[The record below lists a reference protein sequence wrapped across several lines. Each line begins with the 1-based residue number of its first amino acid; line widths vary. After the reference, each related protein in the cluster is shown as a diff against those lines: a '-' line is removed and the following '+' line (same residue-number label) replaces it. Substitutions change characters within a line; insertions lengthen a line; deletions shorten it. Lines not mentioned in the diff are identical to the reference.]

1 MIIIYHRD
9 QVVNPTPP
17 YLLLLGAGS
26 PGSACTPQTCANGC
40 PWKLCISVCMG
51 ACGQNKAA
59 IVLWTGSL
67 CSPPSPTP
75 PSPILIPSPLALL
88 PQRGIKPNPPSGG
101 MLDPGGLLRQP
112 GSLIALPWAPPS
124 PPLQRSSESCRFSAS
139 SFPLSRAS
147 PYATKHDPVD
157 LYFWLH
163 FNPMLCVCVVF
174 LWSSIVCSCK
184 FCFTTCLYKAIRES
198 AVNGSKRW
206 ELDEEID
213 ALCLGICIPPAV

>member
-1 MIIIYHRD
+1 M
-9 QVVNPTPP
+9 PTPAWGWISRKCLHTSNLCN
-17 YLLLLGAGS
+17 LLSL
-26 PGSACTPQTCANGC
+26 
-40 PWKLCISVCMG
+40 
-51 ACGQNKAA
+51 KAA
-59 IVLWTGSL
+59 YL
-67 CSPPSPTP
+67 CVHVYMQSEQSSHSPPNRQPLLPTVPDPPVPHSKPISSRPP
-75 PSPILIPSPLALL
+75 PSEGDQA
-88 PQRGIKPNPPSGG
+88 QRPPGG

-112 GSLIALPWAPPS
+112 GSLTALPWAPPS

-147 PYATKHDPVD
+147 PYATKHDPAD